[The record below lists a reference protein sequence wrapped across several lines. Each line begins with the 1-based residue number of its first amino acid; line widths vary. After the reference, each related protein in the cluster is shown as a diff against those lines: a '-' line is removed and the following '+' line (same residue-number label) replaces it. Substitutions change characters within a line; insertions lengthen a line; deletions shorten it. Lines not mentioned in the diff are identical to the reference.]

1 MGKRAEEVTTIDWDR
16 DRTVHCIFDNVSLKN
31 CLQNWAQDNDY
42 RLIWGQPNSPDI
54 IAFPCIVIIVDRN
67 YLGLNAYENYLEYT
81 KEVNEPFELSELSED
96 ESNDV
101 KLIEALTSKDDT
113 VCIII
118 DNLRNIE
125 HPMLDNVFQI
135 NPKQNKAFKWITAII
150 QSIDQF
156 Q

>member
-1 MGKRAEEVTTIDWDR
+1 MGKLGKEVTTIDWGR
-16 DRTVHCIFDNVSLKN
+16 DRTVHCIFDNVPLKN
-31 CLQNWAQDNDY
+31 SLESWAKDNGY
-42 RLIWGQPNSPDI
+42 RLVWGHPNSPDI
-54 IAFPCIVIIVDRN
+54 TAFPCIVIIVDRT
-67 YLGLNAYENYLEYT
+67 YLGMDAYESYLEYT
-81 KEVNEPFELSELSED
+81 KEVNGPFNLSELSED
-96 ESNDV
+96 ESKDD

-135 NPKQNKAFKWITAII
+135 NLKQNKAFKWITAVI

>member
-1 MGKRAEEVTTIDWDR
+1 MGKLDKEVTTIDWGR

-31 CLQNWAQDNDY
+31 SLESWAKDNGY
-42 RLIWGQPNSPDI
+42 RLVWGKPNSPDI
-54 IAFPCIVIIVDRN
+54 IALPCIVMIVDRN
-67 YLGLNAYENYLEYT
+67 YLGLDSYESYLEYT
-81 KEVNEPFELSELSED
+81 KEVNGHFNLSELSED
-96 ESNDV
+96 ESKDV

-118 DNLRNIE
+118 DNLRTIE

-150 QSIDQF
+150 QSIGQL

>member
-1 MGKRAEEVTTIDWDR
+1 MD
-16 DRTVHCIFDNVSLKN
+16 S
-31 CLQNWAQDNDY
+31 
-42 RLIWGQPNSPDI
+42 
-54 IAFPCIVIIVDRN
+54 
-67 YLGLNAYENYLEYT
+67 YESYLEYT
-81 KEVNEPFELSELSED
+81 KEVNGHFNLSELSED
-96 ESNDV
+96 ESKDV

-118 DNLRNIE
+118 DNLRTIE

-150 QSIDQF
+150 QSIGQL